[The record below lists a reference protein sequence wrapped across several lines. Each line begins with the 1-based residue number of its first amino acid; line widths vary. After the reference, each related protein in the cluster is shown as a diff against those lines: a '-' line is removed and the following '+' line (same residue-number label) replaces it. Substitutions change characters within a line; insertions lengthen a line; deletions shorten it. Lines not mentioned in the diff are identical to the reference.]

1 MENTDMKLYIINTI
15 ALGISLTNIEVSLRI
30 ILLLATIVYTIQK
43 IKKNKNG

>member
-1 MENTDMKLYIINTI
+1 MEHTDMKLYIMNTI